1 MSIIPLAIAAGL
13 LVSASTGAQ
22 PPTPATGTIVAQA
35 PCAFT
40 SYEEASA
47 FTRRYYSRDEYTA
60 TVANPAVECLRIQY
74 SSDGLKV
81 VGFLVRPREN
91 GAAKYPVIVYNR
103 GGFRDIGKIDSWNL
117 IDFYGFASQ
126 GFVVLASQYR
136 GNDGGEGRDEVG
148 GADVADV
155 MALMQLARRLPYAD
169 AANVFLYGLSRGG
182 MMSFLALKQGFPAKA
197 AVVVGALFD
206 LEAMNR
212 RAPEMVKM
220 AMVGNDDFARDAAA
234 VLRARS
240 VMNWPEQIGVPL
252 LIIHG
257 ANDQEVPA
265 VDAMAFATRLAEL
278 RKRYQLIVYADD
290 VHEAAVNRRD
300 RDARIVAWFRQQLP
314 H

>member
-22 PPTPATGTIVAQA
+22 PATPAAGTIVAQA

-60 TVANPAVECLRIQY
+60 TVANPGVECLRIQY
-74 SSDGLKV
+74 LSDGFRV
-81 VGFLVRPREN
+81 VGFLVRPRAN
-91 GAAKYPVIVYNR
+91 GAKKYPVIVYNR

-155 MALMQLARRLPYAD
+155 MALMQLARQLPYAD

-197 AVVVGALFD
+197 AAVVGALFD

-212 RAPEMVKM
+212 RAPEMVKK
-220 AMVGNDDFARDAAA
+220 AMLGNVDFASDAAA
-234 VLRARS
+234 ALRARS

-265 VDAMAFATRLAEL
+265 VDALAFATRLAEL

-300 RDARIVAWFRQQLP
+300 RDGRIVAWFRQQLP
-314 H
+314 R

>member
-1 MSIIPLAIAAGL
+1 MNVCG
-13 LVSASTGAQ
+13 
-22 PPTPATGTIVAQA
+22 
-35 PCAFT
+35 F
-40 SYEEASA
+40 
-47 FTRRYYSRDEYTA
+47 R
-60 TVANPAVECLRIQY
+60 Y

-169 AANVFLYGLSRGG
+169 ADNVFLYGLSRGG

-197 AVVVGALFD
+197 AAVVGALFD

-220 AMVGNDDFARDAAA
+220 AMRGNDDFARDAAA

-300 RDARIVAWFRQQLP
+300 RDARIVAWFRQKLP
-314 H
+314 R

>member
-1 MSIIPLAIAAGL
+1 MSADSVP
-13 LVSASTGAQ
+13 
-22 PPTPATGTIVAQA
+22 
-35 PCAFT
+35 
-40 SYEEASA
+40 
-47 FTRRYYSRDEYTA
+47 
-60 TVANPAVECLRIQY
+60 
-74 SSDGLKV
+74 SDGLKV

-300 RDARIVAWFRQQLP
+300 RDARIVAWFKQQLP
-314 H
+314 R